1 VPALGAPTGTH
12 SKLSFTPGFNRVVKS
27 DMDTI
32 NRFNGC
38 CSSFAEKT
46 VETVNVFFQN
56 LATPLN
62 RV

>member
-1 VPALGAPTGTH
+1 
-12 SKLSFTPGFNRVVKS
+12 
-27 DMDTI
+27 MDAI

-56 LATPLN
+56 LATRLKPGVNDKSLQ
-62 RV
+62 VALKSKLLTHQ